1 MRSLFVNIHTHHY
14 KENTAEEFSLPN
26 IIVSKNYLIPQPCT
40 LGIHPW
46 YVDRNYEAQFD
57 VLHQYGK
64 QQNILAIGECGL
76 DKLCDTEFHIQEHV
90 FRKQIVIANCL
101 NKPLIIHCVRAY
113 QECIRILREEKVA
126 VPVLFHGFDKKIELA
141 EQLLGEGYYLS
152 LGASLLTTKKDDL
165 ITGIPLDR
173 IFLETD
179 DKSSKIVDIYTYFCR
194 VQKIDLNLLKEQVY
208 KNFVDIFNYPLGR

>member
-1 MRSLFVNIHTHHY
+1 MI
-14 KENTAEEFSLPN
+14 
-26 IIVSKNYLIPQPCT
+26 
-40 LGIHPW
+40 
-46 YVDRNYEAQFD
+46 
-57 VLHQYGK
+57 
-64 QQNILAIGECGL
+64 
-76 DKLCDTEFHIQEHV
+76 
-90 FRKQIVIANCL
+90 
-101 NKPLIIHCVRAY
+101 
-113 QECIRILREEKVA
+113 
-126 VPVLFHGFDKKIELA
+126 KKIELA